1 MQKILLLSALLLS
14 SLPMLWAELS
24 IGFKAP
30 EFSLKDTSGKSHSL
44 SDYEGRYVVLEWTNH
59 TCPIVKKFYRKGHMQ
74 TWQKESISKGVVW
87 FQVVSSAPG
96 KSGYISPAEGE
107 SLRKNQKMAS
117 SAMLLDTDG
126 AVGRSYGAKTTP
138 HTYLIDPQGTLVY
151 QGAIDSIRGGKTA
164 DIDRAENYL
173 NKAII
178 AALSGDVIDPSTTK
192 PYGCGIKY

>member
-1 MQKILLLSALLLS
+1 
-14 SLPMLWAELS
+14 MLCAELS
-24 IGFKAP
+24 TGSKAP
-30 EFSLKDTSGKSHSL
+30 EFSLKDTSGKTHSL
-44 SDYEGRYVVLEWTNH
+44 ADYEGRYVVLEWTNH
-59 TCPIVKKFYRKGHMQ
+59 TCPIVKKFYRVKDICKLG
-74 TWQKESISKGVVW
+74 KKSRRERVSFGYKW
-87 FQVVSSAPG
+87 FLPLLER
-96 KSGYISPAEGE
+96 SGYISPAEGE

-151 QGAIDSIRGGKTA
+151 QGAIDSIRSGKTA

-178 AALSGDVIDPSTTK
+178 AALSGNVIDPSTTK

>member
-1 MQKILLLSALLLS
+1 
-14 SLPMLWAELS
+14 MLWAELS

-74 TWQKESISKGVVW
+74 TWQKESTSKGVVW

-96 KSGYISPAEGE
+96 KGGYISPAEGE

-173 NKAII
+173 NNAIK